1 MENRSAGAE
10 DIAPSDNTS
19 TPVPTRPEHQ
29 LLVYGLPVVVMVGTL
44 GNVASA
50 IVLSRPK
57 MRTKSVYFYLLLVS
71 VVDTLVLYCSG
82 VKTWLRLVAGIE
94 WLHASNLACR
104 CLTFT
109 FLAALHLSAWL
120 VVLTTTDR
128 FVAVCFPLQTA
139 SFCSKTRARLA
150 SLILFISTIV
160 FDGHVFWTFE
170 LLPEGKSLKRL

>member
-1 MENRSAGAE
+1 VLYCSGVKTWLR
-10 DIAPSDNTS
+10 
-19 TPVPTRPEHQ
+19 
-29 LLVYGLPVVVMVGTL
+29 LV
-44 GNVASA
+44 A
-50 IVLSRPK
+50 
-57 MRTKSVYFYLLLVS
+57 VYFYLLLVS

-150 SLILFISTIV
+150 SLILLISTIV

-170 LLPEGKSLKRL
+170 LLPEGKSLKRLCTQHSRQKYNCSRFCACAIAN